1 MKHIPH
7 LLITTLFTATLF
19 VGCHP
24 NPESEKTTLRI
35 WQTETDTDA
44 VKVLSKIADQLK
56 QKHPNVTVQI
66 ESVAW
71 DALASR
77 LNLAVAN
84 NDVPDLCHLEPFMAY
99 SLYQR
104 GSLLPLDDVLQ
115 AIEKDDHV
123 MPAVRNLQRYA
134 DKTYG
139 IAYAVGTTG
148 WAYRRDLA
156 ERAGVTPPKKWSDYP
171 AFVRALKDV
180 NGSAAGF
187 TLPGGSPFF
196 VDQLFAELVANN
208 GAVLFDPHNHKPLF
222 NSTSVIEVFE
232 FFASLGRSGLLD
244 PSWTTTSYLDQ
255 FNRLG
260 RSEVLAVPV
269 TYARAG
275 RAIRKVLDANKSDNA
290 PRADDSVFALME
302 QPTGPS
308 YEGPSI
314 ATIDCE
320 PYVIFRAAEKR
331 TFRHGNNAELAK
343 EFLQLF
349 YRRDNYLEFVRT
361 VPIHLTPIFQTLAAS
376 DAYRTNNDYLRT
388 WRSWAEQTDRLL
400 ADPARTRPILMPDIS
415 DQGRAV
421 PYLLDLQAS
430 RIISKAVTSVIS
442 GELDSKG
449 AAERAQKDVEQ
460 LYQQLG
466 SR

>member
-1 MKHIPH
+1 MKRTSTL
-7 LLITTLFTATLF
+7 LLITLFTVAFLG
-19 VGCHP
+19 GCHP
-24 NPESEKTTLRI
+24 HSESERTTLRI

-44 VKVLSKIADQLK
+44 VKVLAKIAEQLK
-56 QKHPNVTVQI
+56 QKHPTVEVQI

-84 NDVPDLCHLEPFMAY
+84 SDVPDLCHLEPFMAY

-123 MPAVRNLQRYA
+123 MPAVRSLQRYA

-156 ERAGVTPPKKWSDYP
+156 ERAGVTPPTKWVDYP
-171 AFVRALKDV
+171 AFVQALKEA
-180 NGSAAGF
+180 NGSASGF

-208 GAVLFDPHNHKPLF
+208 GGILFDPNTHKPLF
-222 NSTSVIEVFE
+222 NSQPVVEVFD
-232 FFASLGRSGLLD
+232 FFSTLGHSGLLD

-275 RAIRKVLDANKSDNA
+275 RAIRKVLDANKSSNA
-290 PRADDSVFALME
+290 PKPDDSAFALME

-308 YEGPSI
+308 YNGPSI

-320 PYVIFRAAEKR
+320 PYVVFRAAEKR
-331 TFRHGNNAELAK
+331 TFKGGNNADLAK

-361 VPIHLTPIFQTLAAS
+361 VPIHLTPIFQKMAAS

-388 WRSWAEQTDRLL
+388 WKSWAEQTDRLL

-415 DQGRAV
+415 DKGRAI
-421 PYLLDLQAS
+421 PHLLNLQAS
-430 RIISKAVTSVIS
+430 RIISNAVTAVIN

-449 AAERAQKDVEQ
+449 AAERAQKEVEQ